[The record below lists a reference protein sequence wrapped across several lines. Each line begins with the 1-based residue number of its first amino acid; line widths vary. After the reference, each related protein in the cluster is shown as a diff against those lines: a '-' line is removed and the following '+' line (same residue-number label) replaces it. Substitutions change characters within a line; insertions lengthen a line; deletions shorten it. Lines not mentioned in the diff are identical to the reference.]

1 MSIRSCL
8 RKTKKITKI
17 NTPITLLV
25 TGQSG
30 IAIETSLKK
39 FFIYIDN
46 LYEQAGIPA
55 KYEIFHYSIEDEIKL
70 VFQEEIKKEGTI
82 VEDIWEEIINSPYNK
97 IEEWWDL
104 AFLRLQSKILVKTSI
119 RSYIH
124 YFLTLRLLP
133 QKN

>member
-1 MSIRSCL
+1 MSHLILLTNKIKKMSIRSYL

-70 VFQEEIKKEGTI
+70 VFQEEIKKELIPRTTKLKNGG
-82 VEDIWEEIINSPYNK
+82 
-97 IEEWWDL
+97 
-104 AFLRLQSKILVKTSI
+104 ILHFYDYKVK
-119 RSYIH
+119 
-124 YFLTLRLLP
+124 F
-133 QKN
+133 